1 MAQRQTG
8 NGYFRKIDFVFYH
21 ADEIRRAVDAARND
35 SGGSKAAR
43 GGGIG
48 DPTAAAAMRNVTP
61 LRFVEVGGA
70 RLEWPD
76 DWLRVIDSTFAWCDR
91 DRFIVARDRYS
102 GVDYRLTC
110 AKLSISERSYYY
122 MINDVRQFAAMCA
135 AQLGVIKVC

>member
-21 ADEIRRAVDAARND
+21 AAEIRRAVDAARND
-35 SGGSKAAR
+35 SGGKKAAR

-91 DRFIVARDRYS
+91 DRFIVAKDRYG